1 MKKYNTPEMERLE
14 FLAIADIC
22 EASDVGNTGDGTKD
36 EDDAPI
42 QNV

>member
-14 FLAIADIC
+14 FLANANVC
-22 EASDVGNTGDGTKD
+22 DVSNVGDGTKD

-42 QNV
+42 TPNA

>member
-14 FLAIADIC
+14 FMATADVC
-22 EASDVGNTGDGTKD
+22 SPSDPDNTRD

-42 QNV
+42 TTNA